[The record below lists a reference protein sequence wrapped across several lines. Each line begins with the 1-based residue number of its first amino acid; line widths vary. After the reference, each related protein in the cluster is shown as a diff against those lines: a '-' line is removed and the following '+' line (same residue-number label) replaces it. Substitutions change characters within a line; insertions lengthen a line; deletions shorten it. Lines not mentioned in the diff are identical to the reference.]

1 MNGVVKWFSEAQGYG
16 FITDKNNT
24 DYYFHVSNVKGA
36 LIPKNGQKI
45 FFDIE
50 DNKAKNISL
59 TYKKES
65 AFKILSPDYRKS
77 IFDLYKDI
85 FACVAIAILGVFLIK
100 NNFQYIGWSIYIVS
114 GLLSILAMIS
124 TIKSVEAK
132 FKSNDLNKFDFILFL
147 IFSIFSIVILFC
159 GLLKGTQEFL

>member
-59 TYKKES
+59 TYKKKIH
-65 AFKILSPDYRKS
+65 FK
-77 IFDLYKDI
+77 
-85 FACVAIAILGVFLIK
+85 
-100 NNFQYIGWSIYIVS
+100 
-114 GLLSILAMIS
+114 
-124 TIKSVEAK
+124 
-132 FKSNDLNKFDFILFL
+132 
-147 IFSIFSIVILFC
+147 
-159 GLLKGTQEFL
+159 